1 MKNSNSVEL
10 IDYMGSDKLHSLAAW
25 ASTFAEFD
33 LDLPDD
39 IENRV
44 DVIVNHILNNG
55 KRKRSIEDLLSFL
68 SENEHTSPFRFSSF
82 VFACNTDIATHIQ
95 KLKHRVILEAEN
107 GESAR
112 YKELQEDKFY
122 LPEDWKNLD
131 GTFAYL
137 NNMNSDNTFKTHD
150 DCDQTWYNLLKQ
162 YTQLGNDL
170 YHDCLEDLTPILG
183 KKRAKETARYF
194 KTYNSQINTLNK
206 LSFDGVMQFYYKRHD
221 KTYVQNEIADLA
233 ISMVNCIKNI
243 PNNPFEYSLKA
254 FNV

>member
-1 MKNSNSVEL
+1 MQHQNSIEL

-33 LDLPDD
+33 LDLPEN

-55 KRKRSIEDLLSFL
+55 KKKRSIQELLEFL

-112 YKELQEDKFY
+112 YKELKEDKFY
-122 LPEDWKNLD
+122 LPEDWKDVKISNPSLQIIN
-131 GTFAYL
+131 GVVME
-137 NNMNSDNTFKTHD
+137 N
-150 DCDQTWYNLLKQ
+150 WYELLKIS
-162 YTQLGNDL
+162 TQIQNTY
-170 YHDCLEDLTPILG
+170 YHESLKDAVEILG

-221 KTYVQNEIADLA
+221 KTYAQNEIADLA
-233 ISMVNCIKNI
+233 IGMVDCIKNI
-243 PNNPFEYSLKA
+243 PGNPFEYSLKA
-254 FNV
+254 FKLI

>member
-1 MKNSNSVEL
+1 MNHQNSVEL

-33 LDLPDD
+33 LDLPEN

-55 KRKRSIEDLLSFL
+55 KKKRSIPELLDYL
-68 SENEHTSPFRFSSF
+68 CQNDHTSPFRFSCF
-82 VFACNTDIATHIQ
+82 VYGANNEIATHIQ
-95 KLKHRVILEAEN
+95 KLKHSVVLEGEN

-112 YKELQEDKFY
+112 YKELMEDKFY
-122 LPEDWKNLD
+122 LPEDWKGVKISNPSLQI
-131 GTFAYL
+131 L
-137 NNMNSDNTFKTHD
+137 NGVVVED
-150 DCDQTWYNLLKQ
+150 WYELLKLS
-162 YTQLGNDL
+162 TQIQNIY
-170 YHDCLEDLTPILG
+170 YHESLKDTVNVLG
-183 KKRAKETARYF
+183 KKRGKETARFF

-233 ISMVNCIKNI
+233 IGMVNCIKDI

-254 FNV
+254 FFPKGI

>member
-1 MKNSNSVEL
+1 MNHQNSVEL

-33 LDLPDD
+33 LDLPED

-55 KRKRSIEDLLSFL
+55 KKKRSIQELLEFL

-112 YKELQEDKFY
+112 YKELMEDKFY
-122 LPEDWKNLD
+122 LPEDWKEIKVSQS
-131 GTFAYL
+131 GITFDFAADNWYDVL
-137 NNMNSDNTFKTHD
+137 NNNTIKQNS
-150 DCDQTWYNLLKQ
+150 
-162 YTQLGNDL
+162 L
-170 YHDCLEDLTPILG
+170 YHECLKDLIPVLG
-183 KKRAKETARYF
+183 KKRAKETARFF

-206 LSFDGVMQFYYKRHD
+206 LSFDGVMQFYFKRHD

-233 ISMVNCIKNI
+233 IGMVNCIKSI

-254 FNV
+254 FFPKGI

>member
-1 MKNSNSVEL
+1 MKNNNSVEL
-10 IDYMGSDKLHSLAAW
+10 VDFMGSDKLHSLAAW

-33 LDLPDD
+33 LDLPEEID
-39 IENRV
+39 NRV

-55 KRKRSIEDLLSFL
+55 KKKRSVQELLEFL

-112 YKELQEDKFY
+112 YKELKEDKFY
-122 LPEDWKNLD
+122 LPEDWSEINNADSFYFNDGLLFCNLD
-131 GTFAYL
+131 DPDIV
-137 NNMNSDNTFKTHD
+137 SWKDI
-150 DCDQTWYNLLKQ
+150 LKS
-162 YTQLGNDL
+162 YTDLGNKL
-170 YHDCLEDLTPILG
+170 YHQALKDLTPNLG

-206 LSFDGVMQFYYKRHD
+206 LSFDGVMQFYQKRHD
-221 KTYVQNEIADLA
+221 NSYVQNEIAE
-233 ISMVNCIKNI
+233 MVTKMVECIKNI
-243 PNNPFEYSLKA
+243 PGNPFEFSLKA
-254 FNV
+254 FGH